1 MNASGINTE
10 QTILRNIMTD
20 EKYMRKV
27 LPFVKTSYFEGVYKV
42 MYTELGQY
50 VMKYNKLPT
59 MEAFKVEIDNSD
71 KWSDENYRSGIEI
84 LPDLFS
90 NENVDEEWL
99 LNTTEKWCQD
109 KALYNSIMESI
120 AIIDG
125 KHEELTKTAIPSILT
140 DALSISFDT
149 NIGHSYIDDAQA
161 RYDYYHTDAIKVPFD
176 IELLNTITQGGV
188 AVKTLN
194 VILAGTGVG
203 KSLAMCHMAAANIS
217 AGSNVLY
224 ITMEMSEEMIAER
237 IDANLMDIDINEIKS
252 LSRDMFSSRISSI
265 KKKTEGNLIIKEYP
279 TGSAN
284 SSHFRALLTELK
296 LKKQFV
302 PDIIYVD
309 YLNICAS
316 SRMKMGGSINT
327 YSLIKSIAEE
337 LRGLGVEHNV
347 PIMTATQVTRSGFDS
362 TDIDLGDT
370 SESFGLP
377 ATADLM
383 IAMMSNEDLENDGKV
398 VFKQLKNRYND
409 TTIFKRFA
417 VGIDR
422 TKMRLFDSPI
432 EDTRLVDAG
441 HPMGDDP
448 PPFDNSNISSRFRD
462 FKIEA

>member
-1 MNASGINTE
+1 MY
-10 QTILRNIMTD
+10 R
-20 EKYMRKV
+20 
-27 LPFVKTSYFEGVYKV
+27 V
-42 MYTELGQY
+42 MYTELGLY

-59 MEAFKVEIDNSD
+59 MESFKVEIDNSE
-71 KWSDENYRSGIEI
+71 KWSDDNYRSGIEI

-90 NENVDEEWL
+90 GENVDEEWL
-99 LNTTEKWCQD
+99 LNTTERWCQD

-120 AIIDG
+120 SIIDG

-149 NIGHSYIDDAQA
+149 NIGHSYIDDAQS
-161 RYDYYHTDAIKVPFD
+161 RYEYYHNEAVKVPFD

-224 ITMEMSEEMIAER
+224 ITLEMSEEMIAER
-237 IDANLMDIDINEIKS
+237 VDANLMDIDINGIKS
-252 LSRDMFSSRISSI
+252 LSKEMFSSRISSI
-265 KKKTEGNLIIKEYP
+265 KKKTQGNLIIKEYP

-284 SSHFRALLTELK
+284 ASHFRALLTELK
-296 LKKQFV
+296 LKKRFI
-302 PDIIYVD
+302 PDIIYID

-337 LRGLGVEHNV
+337 LRGLGIEHNV
-347 PIMTATQVTRSGFDS
+347 PVITATQVTRSGFES
-362 TDIDLGDT
+362 TDIELGDT

-383 IAMMSNEDLENDGKV
+383 IAMMSNEDLEKDGKV
-398 VFKQLKNRYND
+398 IFKQLKNRYND
-409 TTIFKRFA
+409 TTIYKRFA

-422 TKMRLFDSPI
+422 AKMRLFDSPI
-432 EDTRLVDAG
+432 DDTRLVDAG

-448 PPFDNSNISSRFRD
+448 PPFDNSNISSRFKD